1 MTKPLR
7 LGIAGLGT
15 VGVGVIKIIQNKL
28 SLLKART
35 GKQILISAVT
45 AKSKTKDRGIDL
57 SSYQWERDPVSLA
70 NREDIDVFIELIGGH
85 EGAAKEAVEIAISKG
100 KNVVTANKA
109 LLAHHGHELALKA
122 EENGS
127 ILRFEAAVAGGIPV
141 IKSLTEGLAGNSIN
155 RIMGVMNGTC
165 NYILTRMESSGLSY
179 EEVFSEANELGYLE
193 ADPNLDIGGIDA
205 AHKLSI
211 LSSIAFGTE
220 INFNG
225 VELDGIDKITINDI
239 HQAAD
244 MGFRI
249 KLLGVSQMT
258 SSGLEQRMSPCLVP
272 TGSPL
277 GQLEGGTNM
286 IVMEGD
292 QVGQIVLRGAG
303 AGEGPT
309 ASAVVSDITD
319 IARGISLATF
329 GQPAKTLKKASS
341 SKSQTPAPY
350 YLRMLLHDEP
360 GALAKITKILS
371 QFNVSI
377 DRMRQYGHEDENAP
391 VLIVTH
397 EIKHEDLMTAIQE
410 LPNTQVLK
418 AQPLAIRIE
427 AVCTR

>member
-15 VGVGVIKIIQNKL
+15 VGIGVIKIIQNKL
-28 SLLKART
+28 SLLEART

-85 EGAAKEAVEIAISKG
+85 EGAAKEAVEIAISTG

-179 EEVFSEANELGYLE
+179 EKVFSEANELGYLE

-239 HQAAD
+239 NQAAD

-309 ASAVVSDITD
+309 ASAVVSDISD

-427 AVCTR
+427 AV

>member
-28 SLLKART
+28 SLLEART

-179 EEVFSEANELGYLE
+179 EKVFSEANELGYLE
-193 ADPNLDIGGIDA
+193 ADPYLDIGGIDA

-286 IVMEGD
+286 IVIEGD

-341 SKSQTPAPY
+341 SESQTPAPY

-377 DRMRQYGHEDENAP
+377 ARMRQYGHEDENAP

-410 LPNTQVLK
+410 LPNTKVLK
-418 AQPLAIRIE
+418 AQTLAIRIE
-427 AVCTR
+427 AV

>member
-15 VGVGVIKIIQNKL
+15 VGVGVIKIIQEKL
-28 SLLKART
+28 STLEART
-35 GKQILISAVT
+35 GKKIIISAVT
-45 AKSKTKDRGIDL
+45 ARSKTKQRGINL
-57 SSYQWERDPVSLA
+57 PPYQWEKDPVSLA
-70 NREDIDVFIELIGGH
+70 KRDDVDIFIELIGGH
-85 EGAAKEAVEIAISKG
+85 DGVAKEAVEVAIRQG
-100 KNVVTANKA
+100 KDVVTANKA
-109 LLAHHGHELALKA
+109 LLAHHGHQLALKA

-179 EEVFSEANELGYLE
+179 EEVFSEANNLGYLE

-220 INFNG
+220 VNFNG

-272 TGSPL
+272 AASPL

-286 IVMEGD
+286 IVIDGD

-309 ASAVVSDITD
+309 ASAVISDVAD
-319 IARGISLATF
+319 IARGVRLATF
-329 GQPAKTLKKASS
+329 GQPAKTLTKVLS

-371 QFNVSI
+371 EFNVSI
-377 DRMRQYGHEDENAP
+377 DRMRQYGHSDENAP

-397 EIKHEDLMTAIQE
+397 EIKHEDLMQAIQE
-410 LPNTQVLK
+410 MPDTKVLK
-418 AQPLAIRIE
+418 AQPVAIRIE
-427 AVCTR
+427 TV

>member
-28 SLLKART
+28 SLLEART

-286 IVMEGD
+286 IVIEGD

-329 GQPAKTLKKASS
+329 GQPAKTLKKALS
-341 SKSQTPAPY
+341 SKSQIPAPY
-350 YLRMLLHDEP
+350 YMRMLLHDEP

-377 DRMRQYGHEDENAP
+377 DRMRQYGHEDKNAP

-397 EIKHEDLMTAIQE
+397 EIKHENLMTAIQE
-410 LPNTQVLK
+410 LPNTKVLK

-427 AVCTR
+427 AV

>member
-28 SLLKART
+28 SLLEART

-286 IVMEGD
+286 IVIEGD
-292 QVGQIVLRGAG
+292 QVGQIVLQGAG

-309 ASAVVSDITD
+309 ASAVVSDISD

-360 GALAKITKILS
+360 GALAKTTKILS

-427 AVCTR
+427 AV